1 MVIKRL
7 KNISY
12 TRLIALS
19 FFGVILVGMIFL
31 CLPFSTRDGSWTAPI
46 DALFTATS
54 ATCVTGLVA
63 YDTFTHWNVFGQ
75 LVILGLIQI
84 GGLGFMT
91 IISLFAIFMKKRI
104 GLHERKIL
112 MVSSGN
118 MRISGMIQLIRLIA
132 AITFLCEGIGA
143 ILLSFQF
150 VPEMGWTRGIYN
162 AIFHSIS
169 AFCNAGFD
177 LMGRYPDGGGSLCRY
192 GTNAYVL
199 IVIAMLIIIGGIGFT
214 IWTDVLEHKCKIRQ
228 YSLHSLVVLIT
239 TAVLI
244 TIGMLGYF
252 VFEYKGNLAL
262 LTMPQKWLAAFFMS
276 VTTRTAGFNAMNL
289 NTLSP
294 SGSLLTDI
302 LMLIGGSPGST
313 AGGMKTTTVAVMI
326 LSVWGM
332 AKGSTDIT
340 VAKRRFNKDLIKH
353 AAVIVFL
360 YIVAVLVA
368 TMVICALEG
377 VEISGVLFET
387 SSALGTAG
395 LTQGLSGTA
404 GLATKIILIILM
416 YGGRIGGL
424 SLLLVFAEKKTE
436 APLKRPAERIMIG

>member
-1 MVIKRL
+1 ML

-19 FFGVILVGMIFL
+19 FFAVILVGMIFL
-31 CLPFSTRDGSWTAPI
+31 CLPFSTRDGNWTAPI

-54 ATCVTGLVA
+54 ATCVTGLVT
-63 YDTFTHWNVFGQ
+63 YDTFTHWNLFGQ
-75 LVILGLIQI
+75 LVILSLIQI

-91 IISLFAIFMKKRI
+91 IISLIAIFMKKRI
-104 GLHERKIL
+104 GLRERKIL

-143 ILLSFQF
+143 VFLSFQF
-150 VPEMGWTRGIYN
+150 IPEMGWARGIYN

-177 LMGRYPDGGGSLCRY
+177 LMGRYPESGGSLCRY

-199 IVIAMLIIIGGIGFT
+199 IVIAVLIIIGGIGFT
-214 IWTDVLEHKCKIRQ
+214 IWTDVLEHKWRIKQ

-244 TIGMLGYF
+244 IVGTLGYF

-262 LTMPQKWLAAFFMS
+262 LTITKKWLAAFFMS

-289 NTLSP
+289 KSLSP
-294 SGSLLTDI
+294 SGSLLTVI

-353 AAVIVFL
+353 AAVIVFV
-360 YIVAVLVA
+360 YIVAVLGA
-368 TMVICALEG
+368 TMVICAIEG
-377 VEISGVLFET
+377 VEIPGVLFET

-404 GLATKIILIILM
+404 GFATKIILIILM

>member
-1 MVIKRL
+1 MVKML

-19 FFGVILVGMIFL
+19 FFAVILVGMIFL
-31 CLPFSTRDGSWTAPI
+31 CLPFSTRDGNWTAPI

-54 ATCVTGLVA
+54 ATCVTGLVT
-63 YDTFTHWNVFGQ
+63 YDTFTHWNLFGQ
-75 LVILGLIQI
+75 LVILSLIQI

-91 IISLFAIFMKKRI
+91 IISLIAIFMKKRI
-104 GLHERKIL
+104 GLRERKIL

-143 ILLSFQF
+143 VFLSFQF
-150 VPEMGWTRGIYN
+150 IPEMGWARGIYN

-177 LMGRYPDGGGSLCRY
+177 LMGRYPESGGSLCRY

-199 IVIAMLIIIGGIGFT
+199 IVIAVLIIIGGIGFT
-214 IWTDVLEHKCKIRQ
+214 IWTDVLEHKWRIKQ

-244 TIGMLGYF
+244 IVGTLGYF

-262 LTMPQKWLAAFFMS
+262 LTITKKWLAAFFMS

-289 NTLSP
+289 KSLSP
-294 SGSLLTDI
+294 SGSLLTVI

-353 AAVIVFL
+353 AAVIVFV
-360 YIVAVLVA
+360 YIVAVLGA
-368 TMVICALEG
+368 TMVICAIEG
-377 VEISGVLFET
+377 VEIPGVLFET

-404 GLATKIILIILM
+404 GFATKIILIILM

>member
-1 MVIKRL
+1 MIKMI

-19 FFGVILVGMIFL
+19 FLGVILVGMIFL
-31 CLPFSTRDGSWTAPI
+31 CLPFSTRDGSRTAPI

-54 ATCVTGLVA
+54 ATCVTGLA
-63 YDTFTHWNVFGQ
+63 TYDTFTHWNLFGQ

-91 IISLFAIFMKKRI
+91 IISLFAVFMKRRI

-118 MRISGMIQLIRLIA
+118 MRISGMIQLIRYIA

-143 ILLSFQF
+143 VLLAFRF
-150 VPEMGWTRGIYN
+150 VPEMGWVRGIYN
-162 AIFHSIS
+162 AVFHSVS

-177 LMGRYPDGGGSLCRY
+177 LMGRYPESGGSLCRY

-199 IVIAMLIIIGGIGFT
+199 IVISILIIVGGIGFT
-214 IWTDVLEHKCKIRQ
+214 VWTDVLEHKLKIKK
-228 YSLHSLVVLIT
+228 YSLHSQVVLVT
-239 TAVLI
+239 TAILLI
-244 TIGMLGYF
+244 AGSIGYF
-252 VFEYKGNLAL
+252 LFEYNGNLAI
-262 LTMPQKWLAAFFMS
+262 LTMPKKWLAAFFMS
-276 VTTRTAGFNAMNL
+276 VTTRTAGFYAMDLQN
-289 NTLSP
+289 LSP
-294 SGSLLTDI
+294 SGSLLTII
-302 LMLIGGSPGST
+302 LMLIGGSSGST
-313 AGGMKTTTVAVMI
+313 AGGMKTTTFAVMI

-332 AKGSTDIT
+332 AQGCTDIT
-340 VAKRRFNKDLIKH
+340 VGKRRLNKDLIKH
-353 AAVIVFL
+353 AAVITFV
-360 YIVAVLVA
+360 YITAVLGA
-368 TMVICALEG
+368 TMVICAIEG
-377 VEISGVLFET
+377 MDISGVLFET

-424 SLLLVFAEKKTE
+424 SLLLVFIEKKTE
-436 APLKRPAERIMIG
+436 APLKRPAERVLIG

>member
-1 MVIKRL
+1 
-7 KNISY
+7 
-12 TRLIALS
+12 
-19 FFGVILVGMIFL
+19 MIFL
-31 CLPFSTRDGSWTAPI
+31 CLPFSTRDGNWTAPI

-54 ATCVTGLVA
+54 ATCVTGLVT
-63 YDTFTHWNVFGQ
+63 YDTFTHWNLFGQ
-75 LVILGLIQI
+75 LVILSLIQI

-91 IISLFAIFMKKRI
+91 IISLIAIFMKKRI
-104 GLHERKIL
+104 GLRERKIL

-143 ILLSFQF
+143 VFLSFQF
-150 VPEMGWTRGIYN
+150 IPEMGWARGIYN

-177 LMGRYPDGGGSLCRY
+177 LMGRYPESGGSLCRY

-199 IVIAMLIIIGGIGFT
+199 IVIAVLIIIGGIGFT
-214 IWTDVLEHKCKIRQ
+214 IWTDVLEHKWRIKQ

-244 TIGMLGYF
+244 IVGTLGYF

-262 LTMPQKWLAAFFMS
+262 LTITKKWLAAFFMS

-289 NTLSP
+289 KSLSP
-294 SGSLLTDI
+294 SGSLLTVI

-353 AAVIVFL
+353 AAVIVFV
-360 YIVAVLVA
+360 YIVAVLGA
-368 TMVICALEG
+368 TMVICAIEG
-377 VEISGVLFET
+377 VEIPGVLFET

-404 GLATKIILIILM
+404 GFATKIILIILM

>member
-1 MVIKRL
+1 MVKTL

-19 FFGVILVGMIFL
+19 FFAVILVGMIFL

-54 ATCVTGLVA
+54 ATCVTGLVT
-63 YDTFTHWNVFGQ
+63 YDTFTHWNLFGQ

-91 IISLFAIFMKKRI
+91 IISLIAIFMKKRI
-104 GLHERKIL
+104 GLRERKIL

-143 ILLSFQF
+143 VFLSFQF
-150 VPEMGWTRGIYN
+150 IPEMGLARGIYN
-162 AIFHSIS
+162 AVFHSIS

-177 LMGRYPDGGGSLCRY
+177 LMGRYPEGGGSLCRY

-199 IVIAMLIIIGGIGFT
+199 IVIAALIIIGGIGFT
-214 IWTDVLEHKCKIRQ
+214 IWTDVLEHKWKIKQ

-244 TIGMLGYF
+244 IAGTLGYF
-252 VFEYKGNLAL
+252 VFEYEGNLAL
-262 LTMPQKWLAAFFMS
+262 LTMPKKCLAAFFMS

-289 NTLSP
+289 KSLSP
-294 SGSLLTDI
+294 SGSLLTVI

-360 YIVAVLVA
+360 YIVAVLCA
-368 TMVICALEG
+368 TMVICAIEG
-377 VEISGVLFET
+377 VEIPGVLFET

-404 GLATKIILIILM
+404 GFATKIILIILM